1 MSVNDEWAN
10 FLSNQNAVSTSN
22 RCVGGRPTISVDNSI
37 NTKKGV
43 CVDNTI
49 NNEGDVPVCEE
60 LYISTKTK
68 VLFLNKEI
76 DIYNIFW
83 NIPVLEYWK
92 PEEGVIKKQMKI
104 VSKTQEEFQ
113 EYKKKLDVIGYYTEN
128 IIKQIDNPTARRIK
142 FKDERKITV
151 GVSKKDIMN
160 CRGKVKNAF
169 YNCFAM
175 ILRFKYGGAAEN
187 KTMFTQSKNVIRPA
201 DSNSSGSVTDKE
213 INPSTI
219 AKQGADS
226 NLQRFKEIHVK
237 IFNTGK
243 LEIPGVL
250 DAKLLDIVKEMI
262 LQILQPNIDTLLEFI
277 ETDSENNVLINSNF
291 NCGYYINRDILHNIL
306 LSDKYNIESAYDPCS
321 YPGVKCKYYFNNNNG
336 FDETLQKGKI
346 LPEDRALK
354 LSELEL
360 NKKYTEVSFMMFRTG
375 SCLIVGNC
383 SERILKF
390 VFEFIKKILVEEYKN
405 IQVANE
411 DTAVKIKKV
420 KLRKKTILMSADYY
434 AKHM

>member
-1 MSVNDEWAN
+1 MSVNDEWAH
-10 FLSNQNAVSTSN
+10 FLSSQNAVSTSS

-43 CVDNTI
+43 CFDNTI
-49 NNEGDVPVCEE
+49 NNEGDMPVCEE

-113 EYKKKLDVIGYYTEN
+113 EYKKKLEGVGYYTEN

-175 ILRFKYGGAAEN
+175 ILRFKYGNAAEN
-187 KTMFTQSKNVIRPA
+187 KTM
-201 DSNSSGSVTDKE
+201 
-213 INPSTI
+213 
-219 AKQGADS
+219 
-226 NLQRFKEIHVK
+226 FKEIHVK

-262 LQILQPNIDTLLEFI
+262 LQILQPNIDTPLEFI

-321 YPGVKCKYYFNNNNG
+321 YPGVKCKFYFNNNNG
-336 FDETLQKGKI
+336 FNETLQKGKI

-360 NKKYTEVSFMMFRTG
+360 NKKYTEISFMMFRTG

-420 KLRKKTILMSADYY
+420 KLRKKTILMSAEYY
-434 AKHM
+434 AKHMEVK

>member
-1 MSVNDEWAN
+1 MSVNDEWAH
-10 FLSNQNAVSTSN
+10 FLSSQNAVSTSN

-37 NTKKGV
+37 NTKKAV
-43 CVDNTI
+43 CFDNTI
-49 NNEGDVPVCEE
+49 NNEGDMPVCEE

-92 PEEGVIKKQMKI
+92 PEKGVIKKQMKI

-113 EYKKKLDVIGYYTEN
+113 EYKKKLEGVGYYTEN

-175 ILRFKYGGAAEN
+175 ILRFKYGNAAEN
-187 KTMFTQSKNVIRPA
+187 KTM
-201 DSNSSGSVTDKE
+201 
-213 INPSTI
+213 
-219 AKQGADS
+219 
-226 NLQRFKEIHVK
+226 FKEIHVK

-321 YPGVKCKYYFNNNNG
+321 YPGVKCKFYFNNNNG
-336 FDETLQKGKI
+336 FNETLQKGKI

-360 NKKYTEVSFMMFRTG
+360 NKKYTEISFMMFRTG

-405 IQVANE
+405 IQVPNE
-411 DTAVKIKKV
+411 DTTVKIKKV
-420 KLRKKTILMSADYY
+420 KLRKKTILMSAEYY

>member
-1 MSVNDEWAN
+1 MDRIQVNIIWKTYMSVNDEWAH
-10 FLSNQNAVSTSN
+10 FLSSQNAVSTSN
-22 RCVGGRPTISVDNSI
+22 RCLGGRPTISVDNSI

-43 CVDNTI
+43 CFDNTI
-49 NNEGDVPVCEE
+49 NNEDNDLVPVCEE

-83 NIPVLEYWK
+83 NVPVLEYWK

-113 EYKKKLDVIGYYTEN
+113 EYKKKLEGIGYYTEN

-175 ILRFKYGGAAEN
+175 ILRFKYGNAAEN
-187 KTMFTQSKNVIRPA
+187 KTM
-201 DSNSSGSVTDKE
+201 
-213 INPSTI
+213 
-219 AKQGADS
+219 
-226 NLQRFKEIHVK
+226 FKEIHVK

-321 YPGVKCKYYFNNNNG
+321 YPGVKCKFYFNNNNG
-336 FDETLQKGKI
+336 FNETLQKGKI

-405 IQVANE
+405 IQVPNE
-411 DTAVKIKKV
+411 DTTVKIKKV

>member
-1 MSVNDEWAN
+1 MDRIQVNIIWKTYMSVNDEWAH
-10 FLSNQNAVSTSN
+10 FLSSQNAVSTSN

-43 CVDNTI
+43 CFDNTI
-49 NNEGDVPVCEE
+49 NNEGDMPVCEE

-113 EYKKKLDVIGYYTEN
+113 EYKKKLEGVGYYTEN

-175 ILRFKYGGAAEN
+175 ILRFKYGNAAEN
-187 KTMFTQSKNVIRPA
+187 KTM
-201 DSNSSGSVTDKE
+201 
-213 INPSTI
+213 
-219 AKQGADS
+219 
-226 NLQRFKEIHVK
+226 FKEIHVK

-262 LQILQPNIDTLLEFI
+262 LQILQPNIDTPLEFI

-321 YPGVKCKYYFNNNNG
+321 YPGVKCKFYFNNNNG
-336 FDETLQKGKI
+336 FNETLQKGKI

-360 NKKYTEVSFMMFRTG
+360 NKKYTEISFMMFRTG

-405 IQVANE
+405 IQVPNE
-411 DTAVKIKKV
+411 DTTVKIKKV
-420 KLRKKTILMSADYY
+420 KLRKKTILMSAEYY

>member
-1 MSVNDEWAN
+1 MSVNDEWAH
-10 FLSNQNAVSTSN
+10 FLSSQNAVSTSN
-22 RCVGGRPTISVDNSI
+22 RCLGVRPTISVDNSI

-43 CVDNTI
+43 CFDNTI
-49 NNEGDVPVCEE
+49 NNEGDVPVCNE

-113 EYKKKLDVIGYYTEN
+113 EYKKKLEGIGYYTEN

-175 ILRFKYGGAAEN
+175 ILRFKYGNAAEN
-187 KTMFTQSKNVIRPA
+187 KTM
-201 DSNSSGSVTDKE
+201 
-213 INPSTI
+213 
-219 AKQGADS
+219 
-226 NLQRFKEIHVK
+226 FKEIHVK

-291 NCGYYINRDILHNIL
+291 NCGYYINRDNLHNIL

-383 SERILKF
+383 SEKILKF

-411 DTAVKIKKV
+411 DTTVKIKKV
-420 KLRKKTILMSADYY
+420 KLRKKTIMMSADYY
-434 AKHM
+434 NKHM